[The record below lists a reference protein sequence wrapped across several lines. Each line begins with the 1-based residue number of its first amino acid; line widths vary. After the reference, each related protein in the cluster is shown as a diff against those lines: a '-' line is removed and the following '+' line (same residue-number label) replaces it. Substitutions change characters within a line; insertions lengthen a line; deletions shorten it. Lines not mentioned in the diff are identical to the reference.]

1 MKIVFC
7 SNYMNH
13 HQLPFCKALM
23 ARDGVEFTFVATE
36 QVSVMRKNLGY
47 QDMDAAFSWIIR
59 AYENAEEYARA
70 EKEILSADVV
80 LFGNTPK
87 KLREKRLAQ
96 GKLCFDGCERF
107 LKTEISALKAALR
120 KILDPIR
127 FNRKNYY
134 LLCAG
139 AYAAA
144 DYARFGG
151 FKGKRY
157 KWGYFPEVKIYE
169 DIQALLKKKN
179 PRSILWAGRLI
190 DWKHPEY
197 ALKIAKRLQAD
208 GYDFSL
214 KIIGGGDLEKVLR
227 DGIAK
232 ENLQDCVKLL
242 GAMPAGQVRDEMEK
256 AEIFLFTSDK
266 KEGWGAVLN
275 ESMNSACVVV
285 ASHAI
290 GAAPYLIQDG
300 ENGFLFEDGNVDE
313 LYEKVKR
320 ILDEPALFTQLGEN
334 AYKTMV
340 ETWNPENAA
349 ACFLALAKEKLYG
362 EKSEFIEVCS
372 IAEVLTED
380 WYSKRKQETDEK

>member
-13 HQLPFCKALM
+13 HQLPFCKALL
-23 ARDGVEFTFVATE
+23 ATEGVEFTFIATE
-36 QVSVMRKNLGY
+36 PVSEMRKNLGY
-47 QDMDAAFSWIIR
+47 QDMDGAFPWIIR

-70 EKEILSADVV
+70 EKEVLSADVA
-80 LFGNTPK
+80 LFGNSPK
-87 KLREKRLAQ
+87 KLKEKRLAQ
-96 GKLCFDGCERF
+96 GKLSFDGCERF
-107 LKTEISALKAALR
+107 LKTEISALKGLLR
-120 KILDPIR
+120 KMVDPIR

-139 AYAAA
+139 AYTAA

-151 FKGKRY
+151 FKGKKY
-157 KWGYFPEVKIYE
+157 KWGYFPEVKKYE
-169 DIQALLKKKN
+169 EIRAVLKAKS

-197 ALKIAKRLQAD
+197 ALEIAKRLQAD
-208 GYDFSL
+208 GYEFSL
-214 KIIGGGDLEKVLR
+214 KIVGGGALENSLR
-227 DGIAK
+227 DSIKK
-232 ENLQDCVKLL
+232 EGLQDRVKML

-266 KEGWGAVLN
+266 NEGWGAVLN
-275 ESMNSACVVV
+275 ESMNSACVSI

-290 GAAPYLIQDG
+290 GAAPYLIKDG
-300 ENGFLFEDGNVDE
+300 ENGFLFQDGDLDE

-320 ILDEPALFTQLGEN
+320 IFNEPALSARLGEN
-334 AYKTMV
+334 AYKSM
-340 ETWNPENAA
+340 EKTWNPENAA

-362 EKSEFIEVCS
+362 EKSGLNEVCS
-372 IAEVLTED
+372 VAEVLTDD
-380 WYSKRKQETDEK
+380 WYLKTKQTKTK